1 MNTKSQTAPE
11 VVSDF
16 NLEDFSWDAPITS
29 EVITKVEDLEEPE
42 EGEDELEKVEDKVKT
57 KVVTGIDE
65 KGETKEEESE
75 EDNPKQK
82 GSKAKKDEFDA
93 GSLPSSENLRFLRD
107 KGLISFEDEDLSQE
121 GFDEDEFIEAKFE
134 ESINTKLEEL
144 LSGLPPG
151 LKDMIK
157 YSANGGDFMEVVQ
170 DLTTSSELSL
180 DLTLETEEEQKN
192 VVRTLLKREG
202 KSLDEINSYIEFLEF
217 KGRLGTEAESR
228 YEKYIIEEE
237 TREEQRL
244 EKLKQDRIDR
254 QQKIESDKNTLGE
267 FLKTKPQILGH
278 VKLNRTEIKELPG
291 YMYEPSVK
299 LQDGKVTTK
308 FNFDLVESL
317 KDKEKSLLL
326 AKIVKSNFNMK
337 DFMQTLETKV
347 INNIENSLQD
357 KTFGKESGS
366 SQANK
371 QPKTHLVD
379 FL

>member
-1 MNTKSQTAPE
+1 MSTESQATPE

-16 NLEDFSWDAPITS
+16 NLEDFSWDAPTAA
-29 EVITKVEDLEEPE
+29 EVITKVEDSEEPE
-42 EGEDELEKVEDKVKT
+42 GEDGLEQKVENKAKT

-65 KGETKEEESE
+65 KGETEEEFE
-75 EDNPKQK
+75 ESGPKQK
-82 GSKAKKDEFDA
+82 GNKTKEDESDA
-93 GSLPSSENLRFLRD
+93 GSLPGTENLRFLRD

-121 GFDEDEFIEAKFE
+121 DFDEDEFIEAKFE

-180 DLTLETEEEQKN
+180 DLTLESEEEQKS
-192 VVRTLLKREG
+192 VVKALLRKEG
-202 KSLDEINSYIEFLEF
+202 KSLEEIESYIEFLEF
-217 KGRLGTEAESR
+217 KGRLGTEAQTK
-228 YEKYIIEEE
+228 YEKYVAEEE
-237 TREEQRL
+237 TREEKRL
-244 EKLKQDRIDR
+244 EKLRQDRIDR
-254 QQKIESDKNTLGE
+254 QQKIESDKSSLGE

-278 VKLNRTEIKELPG
+278 VKLNRNEIKELPG
-291 YMYEPSVK
+291 YMYEPTVK
-299 LQDGKVTTK
+299 LEDGRVTTK

-317 KDKEKSLLL
+317 RDKEKSLLL
-326 AKIVKSNFNMK
+326 AKIIKSDFNMK

-357 KTFGKESGS
+357 RTFGKGSGS
-366 SQANK
+366 SQTNK

>member
-1 MNTKSQTAPE
+1 MSKEGQAAPE

-16 NLEDFSWDAPITS
+16 NLEDFSWDVPVTS
-29 EVITKVEDLEEPE
+29 DVITTVEDVKDPIDQNGSEDVV
-42 EGEDELEKVEDKVKT
+42 EDEVKT

-65 KGETKEEESE
+65 KGETKEELE
-75 EDNPKQK
+75 EGDPKQK
-82 GSKAKKDEFDA
+82 GSKTEKDEPDA
-93 GSLPSSENLRFLRD
+93 GNLPGTENLRFLRD
-107 KGLISFEDEDLSQE
+107 KGLISFEDEELSQE
-121 GFDEDEFIEAKFE
+121 DFDTDEFVEAKFE
-134 ESINTKLEEL
+134 ESINNKLEEL

-170 DLTTSSELSL
+170 DLTIGSELSL
-180 DLTLETEEEQKN
+180 DLTLESEEEQKN
-192 VVRTLLKREG
+192 VVRTLLKKEG

-217 KGRLGTEAESR
+217 KGRLETEAQSK
-228 YEKYIIEEE
+228 YEKYVVEEE
-237 TREEQRL
+237 TREEKRL

-254 QQKIESDKNTLGE
+254 QQKIESDKSTLGE

-278 VKLNRTEIKELPG
+278 VKLNRSEIKELPG
-291 YMYEPSVK
+291 YMYEPTVK
-299 LQDGKVTTK
+299 LQDGRVTTK

-326 AKIVKSNFNMK
+326 AKIVKSDFNMK

-366 SQANK
+366 SQSNK

>member
-1 MNTKSQTAPE
+1 MSKEGQAAPE

-16 NLEDFSWDAPITS
+16 NLEDFSWDVPVTS
-29 EVITKVEDLEEPE
+29 DVVTTVEDVKDPVDQNGSEDVV
-42 EGEDELEKVEDKVKT
+42 EDEVKT

-65 KGETKEEESE
+65 KGETKEELE
-75 EDNPKQK
+75 EGDSKQK
-82 GSKAKKDEFDA
+82 GSKTEKDEPNA
-93 GSLPSSENLRFLRD
+93 GNLPGTENLRFLRD
-107 KGLISFEDEDLSQE
+107 KGLISFEDEELSQE
-121 GFDEDEFIEAKFE
+121 NFDTDEFVEAKFE
-134 ESINTKLEEL
+134 ESINNKLEEL

-170 DLTTSSELSL
+170 DLTVGSELSL
-180 DLTLETEEEQKN
+180 DLTLESEEEQKN
-192 VVRTLLKREG
+192 VVRTLLKKEG

-217 KGRLGTEAESR
+217 KGRLETEAQSK

-237 TREEQRL
+237 TREEKRL

-254 QQKIESDKNTLGE
+254 LQKIESDKNTLGE

-278 VKLNRTEIKELPG
+278 VKLNRSEIKELPG
-291 YMYEPSVK
+291 YMYEPTVK
-299 LQDGKVTTK
+299 LQDGRVTTK

-326 AKIVKSNFNMK
+326 AKIVKSDFNMK

-366 SQANK
+366 SQSNK

>member
-1 MNTKSQTAPE
+1 MSKEGQAAPE

-16 NLEDFSWDAPITS
+16 NLEDFSWDVPVTS
-29 EVITKVEDLEEPE
+29 DVITTVEDVKDPIDQNGSEDVV
-42 EGEDELEKVEDKVKT
+42 EDEVKT

-65 KGETKEEESE
+65 KGETKEELE
-75 EDNPKQK
+75 EGDPKQK
-82 GSKAKKDEFDA
+82 GSKTEKDEPDA
-93 GSLPSSENLRFLRD
+93 GNLPGTENLRFLRD
-107 KGLISFEDEDLSQE
+107 KGLISFEDEELSQE
-121 GFDEDEFIEAKFE
+121 DFDTDEFVEAKFE
-134 ESINTKLEEL
+134 ESINNKLEEL

-170 DLTTSSELSL
+170 DLTIGSELSL
-180 DLTLETEEEQKN
+180 DLTLESEEEQKN
-192 VVRTLLKREG
+192 VVRTLLKKEG

-217 KGRLGTEAESR
+217 KGRLETEAQSK
-228 YEKYIIEEE
+228 YEKYVVEEE
-237 TREEQRL
+237 TREEKRL
-244 EKLKQDRIDR
+244 GKLKQDRIDR
-254 QQKIESDKNTLGE
+254 QQKIESDKSTLGE

-278 VKLNRTEIKELPG
+278 VKLNRSEIKELPG
-291 YMYEPSVK
+291 YMYEPTVK
-299 LQDGKVTTK
+299 LQDGRVTTK

-326 AKIVKSNFNMK
+326 AKIVKSDFNMK

-366 SQANK
+366 SQSNK

>member
-1 MNTKSQTAPE
+1 MSKESQAAPE

-16 NLEDFSWDAPITS
+16 NLEDFSWDVPVASDVVT
-29 EVITKVEDLEEPE
+29 TVEDVKDPVDQN
-42 EGEDELEKVEDKVKT
+42 GSKDVVEDEVKT

-65 KGETKEEESE
+65 KGETKEELE
-75 EDNPKQK
+75 EGDSKQK
-82 GSKAKKDEFDA
+82 GSKTEKDEPNA
-93 GSLPSSENLRFLRD
+93 GNLPGTENLRFLRD
-107 KGLISFEDEDLSQE
+107 KGLISFEDEELSQE
-121 GFDEDEFIEAKFE
+121 DFDTDEFVEAKFE
-134 ESINTKLEEL
+134 ESINNKLEEL

-170 DLTTSSELSL
+170 DLTVGSELSL
-180 DLTLETEEEQKN
+180 DLTLESEEEQKN
-192 VVRTLLKREG
+192 VVRTLLKKEG

-217 KGRLGTEAESR
+217 KGRLETEAQSK

-254 QQKIESDKNTLGE
+254 QKKIESDKSTLGE

-278 VKLNRTEIKELPG
+278 VKLNRSEIKELPG
-291 YMYEPSVK
+291 YMYEPTVK
-299 LQDGKVTTK
+299 LQDGRVTTK

-326 AKIVKSNFNMK
+326 AKIVKSDFNMK

-347 INNIENSLQD
+347 INNIENNLQD

-366 SQANK
+366 SQSNK

>member
-1 MNTKSQTAPE
+1 MSKEGQAAPE

-16 NLEDFSWDAPITS
+16 NLEDFSWDVPVTS
-29 EVITKVEDLEEPE
+29 DVVTTVEDVKDPVDQNGSEDVV
-42 EGEDELEKVEDKVKT
+42 EDEVKT

-65 KGETKEEESE
+65 KGETKEELE
-75 EDNPKQK
+75 EGDSKQK
-82 GSKAKKDEFDA
+82 GSKTEKDEPNA
-93 GSLPSSENLRFLRD
+93 GNLPGTENLRFLRD
-107 KGLISFEDEDLSQE
+107 KGLISFEDEELSQE
-121 GFDEDEFIEAKFE
+121 NFDTDEFVEAKFE
-134 ESINTKLEEL
+134 ESINNKLEEL

-170 DLTTSSELSL
+170 DLTVGSELSL
-180 DLTLETEEEQKN
+180 DLTLESEEEQKN
-192 VVRTLLKREG
+192 VVRTLLKKEG

-217 KGRLGTEAESR
+217 KGRLETEAQSK

-237 TREEQRL
+237 TREEKRL

-278 VKLNRTEIKELPG
+278 VKLNRSEIKELPG
-291 YMYEPSVK
+291 YMYEPTVK
-299 LQDGKVTTK
+299 LQDGRVTTK

-326 AKIVKSNFNMK
+326 AKIVKSDFNMK

-366 SQANK
+366 SQSNK

>member
-1 MNTKSQTAPE
+1 MSKEGQAAPE

-16 NLEDFSWDAPITS
+16 NLEDFSWDVPVVS
-29 EVITKVEDLEEPE
+29 DVITTVEDVKDPIDQNGSEDVV
-42 EGEDELEKVEDKVKT
+42 EDEVKT

-65 KGETKEEESE
+65 KGKTKEELE
-75 EDNPKQK
+75 EGDPKQK
-82 GSKAKKDEFDA
+82 GSKTEKDEPDA
-93 GSLPSSENLRFLRD
+93 GNLPGTENLRFLRD
-107 KGLISFEDEDLSQE
+107 KGLISFEDEELSQE
-121 GFDEDEFIEAKFE
+121 DFDTDEFVEAKFE
-134 ESINTKLEEL
+134 ESINNKLEEL

-170 DLTTSSELSL
+170 DLTVGSELSL
-180 DLTLETEEEQKN
+180 DLTLESEEEQKN
-192 VVRTLLKREG
+192 VVRTLLKKEG

-217 KGRLGTEAESR
+217 KGRLETEAQSK
-228 YEKYIIEEE
+228 YEKYIVEEE
-237 TREEQRL
+237 TREEKRL

-254 QQKIESDKNTLGE
+254 QQKIESDKSTLGE

-278 VKLNRTEIKELPG
+278 VKLNRSEIKELPG
-291 YMYEPSVK
+291 YMYEPTVK
-299 LQDGKVTTK
+299 LQDGRVTTK

-326 AKIVKSNFNMK
+326 AKIVKSDFNMK

-366 SQANK
+366 SQSNK

>member
-1 MNTKSQTAPE
+1 MSKEGQAAPE

-16 NLEDFSWDAPITS
+16 NLEDFSWDVPVTS
-29 EVITKVEDLEEPE
+29 DVITTVEDVKDPVDQNGSEDVV
-42 EGEDELEKVEDKVKT
+42 EGEVKT
-57 KVVTGIDE
+57 EVVTGIDE
-65 KGETKEEESE
+65 KGETKEELE
-75 EDNPKQK
+75 EGDPKQK
-82 GSKAKKDEFDA
+82 GSKTEKDEPDA
-93 GSLPSSENLRFLRD
+93 GNLPGTENLRFLRD
-107 KGLISFEDEDLSQE
+107 KGLISFEDEELSQE
-121 GFDEDEFIEAKFE
+121 DFDTDEFVEAKFE
-134 ESINTKLEEL
+134 ESINNKLEEL

-170 DLTTSSELSL
+170 DLTIGSELSL
-180 DLTLETEEEQKN
+180 DLTLESEEEQKN
-192 VVRTLLKREG
+192 VVRTLLKKEG

-217 KGRLGTEAESR
+217 KGRLETEAQSK
-228 YEKYIIEEE
+228 YEKYVVEEE
-237 TREEQRL
+237 TREEKRL

-254 QQKIESDKNTLGE
+254 QQKIESDKSTLGE

-278 VKLNRTEIKELPG
+278 VKLNRSEIKELPG
-291 YMYEPSVK
+291 YMYEPTVK
-299 LQDGKVTTK
+299 LQDGRVTTK

-326 AKIVKSNFNMK
+326 AKIVKSDFNMK

-366 SQANK
+366 SQSNK